1 MIKRWIQSLEHKKC
15 VNHNGSKNFWTW
27 KRFFSSHKILF
38 LWYLTSYVC
47 RIDSRSS
54 FYVYLSTFWHLP
66 KYWKNI
72 YVVRW
77 CFSLKAYEIKRTA
90 KKATSSV
97 GGWYGN
103 LYKYEPKLLRC
114 KNRTRLMQ
122 VWKKLKTKNIYL
134 IIRALFTF
142 EFFMTLNFF
151 FSFSRSVSQFFPFL
165 FPRSWYFYSWPSRI
179 RI

>member
-1 MIKRWIQSLEHKKC
+1 MVLNVLRLSNRFKVFFLRIFINFLAFTEVLKKYIRRS
-15 VNHNGSKNFWTW
+15 VM
-27 KRFFSSHKILF
+27 LF
-38 LWYLTSYVC
+38 V
-47 RIDSRSS
+47 
-54 FYVYLSTFWHLP
+54 
-66 KYWKNI
+66 
-72 YVVRW
+72 
-77 CFSLKAYEIKRTA
+77 LKAYEIKRTA

-151 FSFSRSVSQFFPFL
+151 FFVLALCVSIFSLSIS
-165 FPRSWYFYSWPSRI
+165 S
-179 RI
+179 